1 MREEDVMLKAPPR
14 LLLGLGFLFWGAMVE
29 YPFIGLLGAVAF
41 EARNWTPLR
50 WHFGEKGF
58 VRAWQLCIVMLIIA
72 AVRFFSS
79 DEERTAEASLTLLSW
94 LPYIFMPLGLAQQYS
109 ADRGV
114 PLTSFSYFARRKINL
129 DRKAGRAVLIRPAQI
144 GFPYLGIILI
154 SAGLGLPYLFGYG
167 LGVVVLFGIGLYFMR
182 EERSRPIAWGISYVT
197 SLVLALGLSWAIWE
211 VYNKLAATR
220 LHQKQDIE
228 SGREVSTAL
237 GQVAEIQLSPK
248 IDWRYYQDEGKR
260 PQRLRLAVYNE
271 PRGTQWKARRRLV
284 RWKEKIDSD
293 RDVGGDFE
301 SLLFEDDTF
310 FYAAEG
316 KEAAEVHRSRV
327 RGLVSDES
335 LIPIPHN
342 VLRYEDIAAEGID
355 VNSQGTTRLS
365 DPANSAIEIE
375 MVSGAQNRL
384 ASADLDPSIRDLELP
399 VKEIPGLDRFWKKL
413 GVEDLP
419 EWSRDRDGDPRRQPD
434 WSSRRNDRGEQEV
447 LRSMLRAY
455 LLMNFSYSL
464 ELDPDEDDPP
474 VTHFLEEMEA
484 GHCEYFAST
493 AAMLLR
499 RAGIPTRYAVG
510 YVVDENGKG
519 KGEWILRGKHAHA
532 WAQAYLGGEW
542 VNEARSVDQAL
553 WVESDY
559 VEAWEAA
566 FREDWVTDSPGEL
579 GYPGYL
585 KTGGEEV
592 LTRVAFGR
600 EWINRGKRPIWRC
613 RGGEWVEV
621 DMTPS
626 TWLDFTGV
634 EGSWGQRLSDWWQI
648 SLADLIVWFS
658 GAVVS
663 FLVKLILF
671 GGLFL
676 ILARVVIRLWT
687 TRGERGEEL
696 RESWAVRARSDNPLA
711 EFESWLAKRFGLR
724 PASIPLSEWL
734 REKAP
739 ELIPVYQEV
748 RFDPASKG
756 STEELQGMAKTA
768 RKRLREETD

>member
-1 MREEDVMLKAPPR
+1 MLKAPPR
-14 LLLGLGFLFWGAMVE
+14 LLLGLGFLFWGAMGD

-41 EARNWTPLR
+41 EARHWTSLR

-58 VRAWQLCIVMLIIA
+58 VRAWQLCIVVLIIA

-79 DEERTAEASLTLLSW
+79 DEEETAEASLTLLSW
-94 LPYIFMPLGLAQQYS
+94 LPAIFMPLGLAQQYS

-129 DRKAGRAVLIRPAQI
+129 DRKAGRSVLIRPAQI

-154 SAGLGLPYLFGYG
+154 SAGLGLRSFLWYG

-182 EERSRPIAWGISYVT
+182 ETRPRPIAWGISYLT
-197 SLVLALGLSWAIWE
+197 SLVLALGLSWSILHL
-211 VYNKLAATR
+211 YNKLAATR

-284 RWKEKIDSD
+284 RWKEKIYSD

-301 SLLFEDDTF
+301 SLLFEGDTF
-310 FYAAEG
+310 FYTTEG
-316 KEAAEVHRSRV
+316 KEAAELHRSRV
-327 RGLVSDES
+327 RGLVSDDS

-342 VLRYEDIAAEGID
+342 VLRYEEIAAEGMN

-365 DPANSAIEIE
+365 DPENGALEIE

-399 VKEIPGLDRFWKKL
+399 VKEIRGLDRFWKEL
-413 GVEDLP
+413 GVGDLP
-419 EWSRDRDGDPRRQPD
+419 EWSRDRDGDFKRQPD
-434 WSSRRNDRGEQEV
+434 WTSRRNDRGEQEI
-447 LRSMLRAY
+447 LSRMLRAY
-455 LLMNFSYSL
+455 LAKHFKYSL
-464 ELDPDEDDPP
+464 RLNPVKNTPP
-474 VTHFLEEMEA
+474 VSHFLEEMDS
-484 GHCEYFAST
+484 GHCEYFASS
-493 AAMLLR
+493 AAFLLR

-510 YVVDENGKG
+510 YVVDEKGKE

-542 VNEARSVDQAL
+542 VNEARPGAQPL
-553 WVESDY
+553 WLESAY
-559 VEAWEAA
+559 VKAWEAA
-566 FREDWVTDSPGEL
+566 YRGDGVTDSPGEL
-579 GYPGYL
+579 EHPSYL
-585 KTGGEEV
+585 KRGRAEV
-592 LTRVAFGR
+592 LTRMVFGS

-613 RGGEWVEV
+613 RGGEWVEI

-626 TWLDFTGV
+626 DWLDFTGV
-634 EGSWGQRLSDWWQI
+634 QSSWRQRLSDWWQI

-658 GAVVS
+658 GAIVS

-671 GGLFL
+671 GGIFL
-676 ILARVVIRLWT
+676 ILVQVVFRLWT
-687 TRGERGEEL
+687 TRGERGKEL
-696 RESWAVRARSDNPLA
+696 RESWAVRSRIDNPLA
-711 EFESWLAKRFGLR
+711 DFERWLAKRFGLR
-724 PASIPLSEWL
+724 PASVPLSEWL

-748 RFDPASKG
+748 RFDPVSKG
-756 STEELQGMAKTA
+756 STQELQRMAERA
-768 RKRLREETD
+768 RKRLQDREAD